1 LKSCRNDNWI
11 DFKSIKIKL
20 NSLESADQIKEVVK
34 QEMFQIEKTLFINK
48 TMIFLNR
55 KWCADLNLTSEQTMR
70 TNVGKLLFIKDEY
83 LSLNCIQLMANND
96 LINQKNLILNN
107 KILKL
112 KELKNKLN
120 PFIGK

>member
-1 LKSCRNDNWI
+1 MIRRVDSFEKECLKNLKSCRNDNWI

-20 NSLESADQIKEVVK
+20 NSLESADQI
-34 QEMFQIEKTLFINK
+34 
-48 TMIFLNR
+48 
-55 KWCADLNLTSEQTMR
+55 LNLTSEQTMR